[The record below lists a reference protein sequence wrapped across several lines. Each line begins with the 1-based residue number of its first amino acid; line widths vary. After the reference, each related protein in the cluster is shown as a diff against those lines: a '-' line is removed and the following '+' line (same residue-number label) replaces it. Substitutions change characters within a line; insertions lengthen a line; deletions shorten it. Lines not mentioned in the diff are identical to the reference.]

1 MKKLILGLVL
11 SLGLVSAK
19 AAVEYD
25 VVKSIDLTATN
36 YITASLLNQLVDTA
50 KIGTTNKGIVI
61 RRNGGGGSYWPD
73 VTSNPR
79 YTNFLWVD
87 TATSPGTLKQYVC
100 CGDVYSNWVSTVV
113 TPGSVTTTEI
123 LDFTITDSDL
133 GTNSVSDFALKAS
146 SVSGNKIADN
156 GILAGKLSLSSVI
169 LGNYAFGSI
178 VGGNITNNTITDTN
192 LADSAVTR
200 LKIAPNAIYANHLSN
215 NIIQNQHL
223 SNGIVY
229 GTNIADGTIT
239 SIVGGNITNNTIT
252 DTNLADSAVTRLKI
266 APNAIYANHLSNNII
281 QNQHLSNGIVYGTNI
296 ADGTITSNN
305 IANGTINTNQLGSNV
320 FVNLPFAWGV
330 VNGGALAKG
339 YNVSGVTAAGTG
351 RYFVNFINNA
361 PDTNYCIQVLGRDSA
376 SVTLG
381 WGALSNTVS
390 SFLLVSEAPD
400 GVGYSAADAYYFVIF
415 AY

>member
-11 SLGLVSAK
+11 SFSILTAK

-36 YITASLLNQLVDTA
+36 YVTASLLNQLVDTA
-50 KIGTTNKGIVI
+50 RIGTTNKGIVI
-61 RRNGGGGSYWPD
+61 RRSGGGGTYWPD
-73 VTSNPR
+73 TILNPR
-79 YTNFLWVD
+79 YTNFLWLD
-87 TATSPGTLKQYVC
+87 TITSPATLKQYVC
-100 CGDVYSNWVSTVV
+100 CGDVYSNWVSTIV
-113 TPGSVTTTEI
+113 TPGSVTTSEI
-123 LDFTITDSDL
+123 LDYTITDADL

-156 GILAGKLSLSSVI
+156 GILAGKLSLASVI

-178 VGGNITNNTITDTN
+178 VGGNITNNTITETN

-200 LKIAPNAIYANHLSN
+200 LKLAPNAIYANHLSN

-223 SNGIVY
+223 SNGIVF
-229 GTNIADGTIT
+229 GTNIA
-239 SIVGGNITNNTIT
+239 
-252 DTNLADSAVTRLKI
+252 
-266 APNAIYANHLSNNII
+266 AN
-281 QNQHLSNGIVYGTNI
+281 
-296 ADGTITSNN
+296 TITSNN
-305 IANGTINTNQLGSNV
+305 IAANTITTNQLATNV
-320 FVNLPFAWGV
+320 FLNLPFAWGV

-339 YNVSGVTAAGTG
+339 YNVSGITAAGTG

-361 PDTNYCIQVLGRDSA
+361 PDTNYCIQVSGRDSS
-376 SVTLG
+376 SVTLS

>member
-192 LADSAVTR
+192 LADS
-200 LKIAPNAIYANHLSN
+200 S
-215 NIIQNQHL
+215 
-223 SNGIVY
+223 
-229 GTNIADGTIT
+229 
-239 SIVGGNITNNTIT
+239 
-252 DTNLADSAVTRLKI
+252 VTRLKI

>member
-11 SLGLVSAK
+11 SFSILTAK

-25 VVKSIDLTATN
+25 VVKSIDLTSTN

-61 RRNGGGGSYWPD
+61 RRSGGGGTYWPD

-79 YTNFLWVD
+79 YTNFLWLD
-87 TATSPGTLKQYVC
+87 TITSPATLKQYVC
-100 CGDVYSNWVSTVV
+100 CGDVNSNWVSTVV
-113 TPGSVTTTEI
+113 TPGSVSTTEI

-133 GTNSVSDFALKAS
+133 ATNSVSEFALKAS

-156 GILAGKLSLSSVI
+156 GILAGKLSLASVI

-200 LKIAPNAIYANHLSN
+200 LKLAPNAVYDQHLSN
-215 NIIQNQHL
+215 NVILNRHL
-223 SNGIVY
+223 TGESIY
-229 GTNIADGTIT
+229 GSNIA
-239 SIVGGNITNNTIT
+239 
-252 DTNLADSAVTRLKI
+252 
-266 APNAIYANHLSNNII
+266 NA
-281 QNQHLSNGIVYGTNI
+281 
-296 ADGTITSNN
+296 TITSNN
-305 IANGTINTNQLGSNV
+305 IANGTINTNQLATNV
-320 FVNLPFAWGV
+320 FLNLPFAWGV

-339 YNVSGVTAAGTG
+339 YNVSSVTAAGTG

-390 SFLLVSEAPD
+390 SFLLISEAPD

>member
-11 SLGLVSAK
+11 SFSILTAK

-25 VVKSIDLTATN
+25 VVKSIDLTSTN

-61 RRNGGGGSYWPD
+61 RRSGGGGTYWPD

-79 YTNFLWVD
+79 YTNFLWLD
-87 TATSPGTLKQYVC
+87 TITSPATLKQYVC

-113 TPGSVTTTEI
+113 TPGSVSTTEI

-133 GTNSVSDFALKAS
+133 ATNSVSDFALKAS

-156 GILAGKLSLSSVI
+156 GILAGKLSLASVI

-200 LKIAPNAIYANHLSN
+200 LKLAPNAVYANHLSN

-223 SNGIVY
+223 SNSVVY
-229 GTNIADGTIT
+229 NTNIAAATIESNRIASAT
-239 SIVGGNITNNTIT
+239 INPSLVITNMAYGI
-252 DTNLADSAVTRLKI
+252 ASAWAVVD
-266 APNAIYANHLSNNII
+266 
-281 QNQHLSNGIVYGTNI
+281 SNGTLLKGLNISAASRRDTGDYQLTFGSGFAPSGTNYV
-296 ADGTITSNN
+296 
-305 IANGTINTNQLGSNV
+305 V
-320 FVNLPFAWGV
+320 FVTPLR
-330 VNGGALAKG
+330 
-339 YNVSGVTAAGTG
+339 SSGTG
-351 RYFVNFINNA
+351 VAAY
-361 PDTNYCIQVLGRDSA
+361 
-376 SVTLG
+376 
-381 WGALSNTVS
+381 SNTTTTVNYNINGVDGNDTDSSVS
-390 SFLLVSEAPD
+390 IIIYNFN
-400 GVGYSAADAYYFVIF
+400 
-415 AY
+415 